1 MKTRRFIP
9 KVVVSAFCL
18 ILLLVFSGVSL
29 KEIHHILTENVAATA
44 EAAEVKVTTA
54 NLNLR
59 TGPSTSYQVILVI
72 PKGAQVEVTG
82 YSENWAKVT

>member
-1 MKTRRFIP
+1 MKTRRFTP

-18 ILLLVFSGVSL
+18 ILLMVFSGVSL
-29 KEIHHILTENVAATA
+29 KEIPHILTENVVVTA

-59 TGPSTSYQVILVI
+59 TGPGTSYQVILD
-72 PKGAQVEVTG
+72 A
-82 YSENWAKVT
+82 